1 MSVTPASINFYLYQG
16 ATFSEPVTLK
26 DGAGAPIDLT
36 GYSARLQAR
45 RDISDATPVLDL
57 NSTSGGILL
66 GGTNGTITL
75 SMTASATAALSIDWD
90 GDFWVHD
97 LLLTDG
103 SGNVQRTY
111 QGAIIASPGVTR

>member
-1 MSVTPASINFYLYQG
+1 MSVTPASINFSLYQG

-26 DGAGAPIDLT
+26 DSSGTPLDLT

-45 RDISDATPVLDL
+45 REISDTTPVFSLD
-57 NSTSGGILL
+57 STTGGIVL
-66 GGTNGTITL
+66 GGTAGTITL
-75 SMTASATAALSIDWD
+75 SMPAAATAALPVDWD
-90 GDFWVHD
+90 GEYWVHD

-111 QGAIIASPGVTR
+111 QGVIIASPGVTR